1 MFHSMIAGWFSYYF
15 FSKSGSR
22 GVARY
27 FYNPPQMVFFA
38 LLMEDYKMEANIGR
52 ATEKKTLAEMLVSKE
67 AELIAY
73 TAAGELEKH
82 FLAGI

>member
-1 MFHSMIAGWFSYYF
+1 
-15 FSKSGSR
+15 
-22 GVARY
+22 
-27 FYNPPQMVFFA
+27 MVFFA